1 MIIGVTGVPVP
12 DQEKA
17 KKFYTEVLGFQLKHD
32 MPLGNPEGDR
42 WLTVV
47 SPERPDGV
55 ELLLEPNR
63 NPVSSAFQEGLMEQ
77 GLPAIIFNVD
87 DVQAEYERL
96 SALGV
101 AFTMEP
107 TDIGV
112 AIMAIFNDTCGNLI
126 QIMQQRVGGAKAL
139 GVIRWAARNVVGRLA
154 PALSQQP

>member
-1 MIIGVTGVPVP
+1 MIIGVTSVVVD

-17 KKFYTEVLGFQLKHD
+17 LRFYTRTLGFQLKRD

-63 NPVSSAFQEGLMEQ
+63 NPVSLAFQQGLMQQ
-77 GLPAIIFNVD
+77 GFPCIIFGVND
-87 DVQAEYERL
+87 AQAEYERL
-96 SALGV
+96 SGLGV
-101 AFTMEP
+101 EFAMP
-107 TDIGV
+107 PSDIGP

-126 QIMQQRVGGAKAL
+126 QILQEKA
-139 GVIRWAARNVVGRLA
+139 
-154 PALSQQP
+154 

>member
-1 MIIGVTGVPVP
+1 MIIGVTGVVVD
-12 DQEKA
+12 DQDKA
-17 KKFYTEVLGFQLKHD
+17 LKFYTETLGFLLKHD
-32 MPLGNPEGDR
+32 IPFGNEEGDR

-63 NPVSSAFQEGLMEQ
+63 NPISLAYQQGLMAE
-77 GLPAIIFNVD
+77 GIVSIIFNVA

-107 TDIGV
+107 TDIGP

-126 QIMQQRVGGAKAL
+126 QLMHEKGG
-139 GVIRWAARNVVGRLA
+139 
-154 PALSQQP
+154 

>member
-1 MIIGVTGVPVP
+1 MIIGVTGVVVD

-17 KKFYTEVLGFQLKHD
+17 LQFYTRTLGFQVKRD

-63 NPVSSAFQEGLMEQ
+63 NPISLAFQQGLMEQ
-77 GLPAIIFNVD
+77 GLPSIIFGVND
-87 DVQAEYERL
+87 AQAEYERL
-96 SALGV
+96 SGLGV
-101 AFTMEP
+101 EFAMP
-107 TDIGV
+107 PSDIGP

-126 QIMQQRVGGAKAL
+126 QLLQEKA
-139 GVIRWAARNVVGRLA
+139 
-154 PALSQQP
+154 

>member
-1 MIIGVTGVPVP
+1 MIIGGTGVVVD

-17 KKFYTEVLGFQLKHD
+17 LQFYTKTLGFQLKRD

-63 NPVSSAFQEGLMEQ
+63 NPISLTYQQGLMDQ
-77 GLPAIIFNVD
+77 GFPSIIFGVD
-87 DVQAEYERL
+87 DAQAEYERL
-96 SALGV
+96 SGLGV
-101 AFTMEP
+101 EFTMP
-107 TDIGV
+107 PSDIGP

-126 QIMQQRVGGAKAL
+126 QILQEKA
-139 GVIRWAARNVVGRLA
+139 
-154 PALSQQP
+154 

>member
-1 MIIGVTGVPVP
+1 MIIGVTSVAVE

-17 KKFYTEVLGFQLKHD
+17 LKFYTETLGFLTKHD

-63 NPVSSAFQEGLMEQ
+63 NPITLAFQQGLMEQ
-77 GLPAIIFNVD
+77 GFPSLILIAD

-96 SALGV
+96 IGLGV
-101 AFTMEP
+101 EFTMP
-107 TDIGV
+107 PSDIGT
-112 AIMAIFNDTCGNLI
+112 AIMAIFNDSCGNLI
-126 QIMQQRVGGAKAL
+126 QIM
-139 GVIRWAARNVVGRLA
+139 NVKSG
-154 PALSQQP
+154 

>member
-1 MIIGVTGVPVP
+1 MIIGVTGVIVD

-17 KKFYTEVLGFQLKHD
+17 LQFYTKTLGFSLKRD

-63 NPVSSAFQEGLMEQ
+63 NPVSLAFQQGLMDQ
-77 GLPAIIFNVD
+77 GFPAIIFGVND
-87 DVQAEYERL
+87 AQAEYERL
-96 SALGV
+96 SGLGV
-101 AFTMEP
+101 EFTMTP
-107 TDIGV
+107 TDIGP

-126 QIMQQRVGGAKAL
+126 QILQEKA
-139 GVIRWAARNVVGRLA
+139 
-154 PALSQQP
+154 Q

>member
-1 MIIGVTGVPVP
+1 MIIGVTGVHVE

-17 KKFYTEVLGFQLKHD
+17 KQFYTNVLGFQLKHD
-32 MPLGNPEGDR
+32 IPLGNPEGDR

-63 NPVSSAFQEGLMEQ
+63 NPISATFQQGLMEQ
-77 GLPAIIFNVD
+77 GFPAIIFQVD
-87 DVQAEYERL
+87 DAQAEYERL

-101 AFTMEP
+101 AFTMQP
-107 TDIGV
+107 TDIGP

-126 QIMQQRVGGAKAL
+126 QILQQKGG
-139 GVIRWAARNVVGRLA
+139 
-154 PALSQQP
+154 

>member
-1 MIIGVTGVPVP
+1 MIIGVTGVVVD

-17 KKFYTEVLGFQLKHD
+17 LQFYTKTLGFQLKRD

-63 NPVSSAFQEGLMEQ
+63 NPVSLAFQQGLMEQ
-77 GLPAIIFNVD
+77 GFPSIILGVND
-87 DVQAEYERL
+87 AQAEYERL
-96 SALGV
+96 NALGV
-101 AFTMEP
+101 EFTMP
-107 TDIGV
+107 PSDIGP

-126 QIMQQRVGGAKAL
+126 QILQEKA
-139 GVIRWAARNVVGRLA
+139 
-154 PALSQQP
+154 

>member
-1 MIIGVTGVPVP
+1 MIIGVTGVVVD

-17 KKFYTEVLGFQLKHD
+17 LKFYTEVLGFQLKYD

-63 NPVSSAFQEGLMEQ
+63 NPISATFQQGLMEA
-77 GLPAIIFNVD
+77 GLPCIIFQVD
-87 DVQAEYERL
+87 DAQAEFERL
-96 SALGV
+96 SGLGV

-107 TDIGV
+107 SDIGTV
-112 AIMAIFNDTCGNLI
+112 IMAIFNDTCGNLI
-126 QIMQQRVGGAKAL
+126 QIMQQKGG
-139 GVIRWAARNVVGRLA
+139 
-154 PALSQQP
+154 